1 MLWKMYVFSV
11 VLNMLCM
18 ILLVAIGIVRN
29 VKNIIQNYKIIYQ
42 HWNQKIYDFL
52 MLVVGVL

>member
-1 MLWKMYVFSV
+1 MYVFSV
-11 VLNMLCM
+11 VLSMLCM
-18 ILLVAIGIVRN
+18 SLLVAIGIVRN